1 MIVKVEFNGSKYVAI
16 HEYGIAP
23 ENGKNAIHFKK
34 AGLCKLIINGNEG
47 SIAHLHIK
55 GAKIDSAICLN
66 YNKYF
71 PHDGKYED
79 TLCPD
84 DEEIL
89 YKWFLKKS
97 ARCPGLT
104 NYQFACKVWNDLN
117 TEGYA
122 TRMNDMPYYA
132 HMDGDYDENY
142 KRRRGATNDS
152 L

>member
-1 MIVKVEFNGSKYVAI
+1 MIINVNSEGSNLVNI
-16 HEYGIAP
+16 NEYGIAP

-34 AGLCKLIINGNEG
+34 AGSCKLIINGNEG
-47 SIAHLHIK
+47 PIAHLHIK

-71 PHDGKYED
+71 PHDGKYEGK
-79 TLCPD
+79 LCPA

-89 YKWFLKKS
+89 YKWFLKES
-97 ARCPGLT
+97 VRCPGLT

-122 TRMNDMPYYA
+122 TRMDNMPDYS
-132 HMDGDYDENY
+132 HMNGDYDENY
-142 KRRRGATNDS
+142 KRRGAMNDS

>member
-1 MIVKVEFNGSKYVAI
+1 MIINVNSECSSNLVNI
-16 HEYGIAP
+16 NEYGIAP

-34 AGLCKLIINGNEG
+34 AGSCKLIINGNEG
-47 SIAHLHIK
+47 PIAHLHIK

-71 PHDGKYED
+71 PHDGKYEGK
-79 TLCPD
+79 LCPA

-89 YKWFLKKS
+89 YKWFLKES

-117 TEGYA
+117 TEGCA
-122 TRMNDMPYYA
+122 TRMDNMPDYS
-132 HMDGDYDENY
+132 HMNGDYDENY
-142 KRRRGATNDS
+142 KRRGIMNDS

>member
-1 MIVKVEFNGSKYVAI
+1 M
-16 HEYGIAP
+16 
-23 ENGKNAIHFKK
+23 
-34 AGLCKLIINGNEG
+34 IINGNEG
-47 SIAHLHIK
+47 PIAHLHIK

-71 PHDGKYED
+71 PHDGKYEGK
-79 TLCPD
+79 LCPA

-89 YKWFLKKS
+89 YKWFLKES

-122 TRMNDMPYYA
+122 TRMDDMPDYS
-132 HMDGDYDENY
+132 HMNGDYDENY
-142 KRRRGATNDS
+142 KRRGVMNDS

>member
-1 MIVKVEFNGSKYVAI
+1 MIINVNSEGSNLVNI
-16 HEYGIAP
+16 NEYGIAP

-34 AGLCKLIINGNEG
+34 AGSCKLIINGNEG
-47 SIAHLHIK
+47 PIAHLHIK

-71 PHDGKYED
+71 PHDGKYEGK
-79 TLCPD
+79 LCPA

-89 YKWFLKKS
+89 YKWFLKES
-97 ARCPGLT
+97 AKCPGLT

-122 TRMNDMPYYA
+122 TRMDNMPDYS
-132 HMDGDYDENY
+132 HMNGDYDENY
-142 KRRRGATNDS
+142 KRRGVMNDS